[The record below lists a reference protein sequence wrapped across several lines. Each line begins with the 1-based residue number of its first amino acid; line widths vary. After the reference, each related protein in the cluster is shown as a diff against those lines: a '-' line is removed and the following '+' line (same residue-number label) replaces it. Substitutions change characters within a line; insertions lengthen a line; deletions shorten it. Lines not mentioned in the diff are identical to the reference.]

1 MFGLDKPRKE
11 TKMCEP
17 QSSKPV
23 FTADELLTI
32 YEIASLFDKSK
43 PGYADVKDIEP
54 IKEKI
59 QGWVSRI
66 SDGKLVLR

>member
-1 MFGLDKPRKE
+1 MTE
-11 TKMCEP
+11 
-17 QSSKPV
+17 KPV
-23 FTADELLTI
+23 FTAEELLTI

-59 QGWVSRI
+59 QGWVSRV
-66 SDGKLVLR
+66 SDGKMVLR

>member
-1 MFGLDKPRKE
+1 MVEKE
-11 TKMCEP
+11 ST
-17 QSSKPV
+17 KPV
-23 FTADELLTI
+23 FTASELMSI
-32 YEIASLFDKSK
+32 YEMVSLFDKSK
-43 PGYADVKDIEP
+43 PGYVDVKDIEP